1 MRSFRPLCLLTG
13 AMFVLALALGP
24 AISAGTPKPVQEV
37 VQSGD
42 TQAVLSYDKSTGR
55 YGMTTYA
62 NITLQISRAG
72 STLYDQAVPRYGPS
86 EPLVWPFDYP
96 KKAISLRHLDG
107 PGPPEVV
114 LNLYWGGAHCC
125 EWTRVYRYDSASDN
139 YTVTQHLW
147 GDPGYKLEQI
157 GNQLLFVSA
166 DDRFAYAF
174 TDFADSVM
182 PIQIWSYAA
191 GNWQDVTRAH
201 KPLIKREAAELWQAY
216 LAAAHQRREPR
227 GILAAWAA
235 DEFELGQR
243 AQASAQLEQL
253 AGSGA
258 LNSALSGVDTPADPH
273 PYVRA
278 LLRFLHKNGYG

>member
-1 MRSFRPLCLLTG
+1 MAGL
-13 AMFVLALALGP
+13 AFVLALALGP
-24 AISAGTPKPVQEV
+24 AISARTPKPVQEV

-42 TQAVLSYDKSTGR
+42 TQAVLSYDKSTDR
-55 YGMTTYA
+55 YGMGTYA

-86 EPLVWPFDYP
+86 QPLVWPFDYP

-125 EWTRVYRYDSASDN
+125 EWTRVYRYDPASN
-139 YTVTQHLW
+139 SYTVSQHLW

-157 GNQLLFVSA
+157 GKQLLFVSA

-182 PIQIWSYAA
+182 PIQIWSYTA
-191 GNWQDVTRAH
+191 GTWQNVTRAH

-243 AQASAQLEQL
+243 AHATAKLDTL

-258 LNSALSGVDTPADPH
+258 LNSALSGVDTPAN
-273 PYVRA
+273 PYAYVQA